1 MVFLGPCSSPG
12 EGLLGSCSLGF
23 PVLCA
28 FVVRAVLAL
37 WCVVCVCGAR
47 VGGGCGGVCCVRARA
62 CVWCVGGAFGCP
74 SSPLWA
80 WFGGCVWVRGL
91 CVVASLPPWLWGPGV
106 VPRFPWLGSVG
117 GGVFPRRPLWVPPLL
132 FLFAASL
139 GALFPWCA
147 LPGPTRAVV
156 GVWWGWVGGGGGV
169 LDAGS
174 GPFPWCFP
182 LGGPMLALP
191 VRV

>member
-1 MVFLGPCSSPG
+1 M
-12 EGLLGSCSLGF
+12 
-23 PVLCA
+23 LCA

-37 WCVVCVCGAR
+37 WCVVCVCEAR
-47 VGGGCGGVCCVRARA
+47 VGGGCGDVCCVRARA
-62 CVWCVGGAFGCP
+62 CVRCVGGAFGCP

-80 WFGGCVWVRGL
+80 WFGGSVLVRGL
-91 CVVASLPPWLWGPGV
+91 CVVAPLPPWLWGPGV
-106 VPRFPWLGSVG
+106 VPRLPWLGSVG
-117 GGVFPRRPLWVPPLL
+117 GGVFPRRPLCVPPLL

-139 GALFPWCA
+139 GALFPWCLA
-147 LPGPTRAVV
+147 RAYLGCGGCAV
-156 GVWWGWVGGGGGV
+156 GLGGGEGGV